1 MKTILTTKKKTP
13 SISQRAYALHRGC
26 ARSTLQWAI
35 KSGRL
40 KNSLEI
46 PAKGSARIISA
57 EAADAEWNANTAQS
71 PEGRKDDAEAQRSLS
86 VDKIDYNE
94 ARRRKEIQSLKQSTL
109 ATEQSERD
117 AAVEIDDLV
126 SKKAVTAMLVTE
138 YTHIRTKVLGLPTR
152 IRQRIPHV
160 TMADGK
166 VIASLCRELLEGLAD
181 GE

>member
-1 MKTILTTKKKTP
+1 MLDEGIRGLARYLT
-13 SISQRAYALHRGC
+13 
-26 ARSTLQWAI
+26 
-35 KSGRL
+35 GRV
-40 KNSLEI
+40 
-46 PAKGSARIISA
+46 
-57 EAADAEWNANTAQS
+57 ADATTPTSAIREWIRGMAAQAQ
-71 PEGRKDDAEAQRSLS
+71 EAGDDAEAQRSLS

-181 GE
+181 GDNW